1 MKNIIIIFT
10 IISAIFAEG
19 ISGVSYFRYA
29 MGSAADGE
37 DHGFYI
43 DRAYLTYKKDVSE
56 NVSFKF
62 QTDIKN
68 LNSGDGWQLYLKNAK
83 MNFQVHEN
91 YKLIFGLQGM
101 NMFNVQ
107 EKNWGNRFIAKSAMD
122 GSGWSP
128 AADLGIGVVASFGE
142 ISGSVLFTNGEGY
155 KNSSSDDNERI
166 STSLIYNGGFGDDL
180 SFNVGGVF
188 SMLNYISCGCG
199 DACACNSEGPCS
211 GTCTADGCEDGCD
224 CGCEAD
230 ITAQVMGVFG
240 GFSGLGLRVGAE
252 YNMGTDLNI
261 DGYETSSTLMSL
273 YGTYSLSF
281 IKGFSVLA
289 KYDILDTDTGA
300 DDTETTTLLAGVS
313 YQCAEGITFSPNMT
327 QTTVG
332 AEDPTTAINLTLQL
346 KF

>member
-37 DHGFYI
+37 GHGFYI

-107 EKNWGNRFIAKSAMD
+107 EKNWGNNPLRFVK
-122 GSGWSP
+122 
-128 AADLGIGVVASFGE
+128 
-142 ISGSVLFTNGEGY
+142 
-155 KNSSSDDNERI
+155 
-166 STSLIYNGGFGDDL
+166 
-180 SFNVGGVF
+180 
-188 SMLNYISCGCG
+188 
-199 DACACNSEGPCS
+199 
-211 GTCTADGCEDGCD
+211 
-224 CGCEAD
+224 
-230 ITAQVMGVFG
+230 
-240 GFSGLGLRVGAE
+240 
-252 YNMGTDLNI
+252 
-261 DGYETSSTLMSL
+261 
-273 YGTYSLSF
+273 
-281 IKGFSVLA
+281 
-289 KYDILDTDTGA
+289 
-300 DDTETTTLLAGVS
+300 
-313 YQCAEGITFSPNMT
+313 
-327 QTTVG
+327 
-332 AEDPTTAINLTLQL
+332 
-346 KF
+346 